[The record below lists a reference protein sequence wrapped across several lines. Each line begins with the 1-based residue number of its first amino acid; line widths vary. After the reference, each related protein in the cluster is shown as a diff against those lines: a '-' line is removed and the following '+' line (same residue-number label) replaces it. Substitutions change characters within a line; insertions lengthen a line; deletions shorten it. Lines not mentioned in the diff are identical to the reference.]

1 MKIQNVNIK
10 YFKIYKD
17 FDINFDGKDCLI
29 YGENGSG
36 KSSIYSALH
45 SVFYDKN
52 LRKFTRIEA
61 ETYFKNRNHK
71 SKDLEV
77 KISLD
82 NDETIARK
90 GKDIYNLD
98 NLNLF
103 TAYFANEKILNRLTK
118 ENFYIALKHTLLFNF
133 NNISSLVDIFS
144 DFENI
149 DRLQKKFKDDFQK
162 DNSSMNEQEFIR
174 YKINTML
181 EKSNEDFKNI
191 FYRIIPINDINNT
204 IKNELTENFTISFEI
219 VDARLDDSDIL
230 KFIEPTIKIKIDNED
245 YSGKLYHHF
254 NEAKL
259 KLISIAI
266 YFTLCKKYENANG
279 LKILVLDDFLSSL
292 DMANR
297 RYIVQYILDGF
308 KDYQKIILTH
318 NIHFFNIILKLLK
331 LNGVEDNWSIQKLF
345 LLNDTP
351 ELYTYNQSYIDRAR
365 EELKKSN
372 IDTASNLL
380 RKEFERICTEFE
392 EALQI
397 GKKEE
402 MKNIIGKLRNIND
415 INRPLLNVL
424 EPIENIIINS
434 KADKLAA
441 IQQYIERKKNVVNFN
456 IEEIEINDFFKNI
469 LLNPMSHHDCESEH
483 YKKDCEDA
491 MEQLEKLNKRLK
503 SIVKNKETK

>member
-1 MKIQNVNIK
+1 
-10 YFKIYKD
+10 
-17 FDINFDGKDCLI
+17 
-29 YGENGSG
+29 
-36 KSSIYSALH
+36 
-45 SVFYDKN
+45 
-52 LRKFTRIEA
+52 
-61 ETYFKNRNHK
+61 
-71 SKDLEV
+71 
-77 KISLD
+77 
-82 NDETIARK
+82 
-90 GKDIYNLD
+90 
-98 NLNLF
+98 
-103 TAYFANEKILNRLTK
+103 
-118 ENFYIALKHTLLFNF
+118 
-133 NNISSLVDIFS
+133 
-144 DFENI
+144 
-149 DRLQKKFKDDFQK
+149 
-162 DNSSMNEQEFIR
+162 
-174 YKINTML
+174 ML

-204 IKNELTENFTISFEI
+204 IKNELKENFTISFEI

-441 IQQYIERKKNVVNFN
+441 IQQYIERQKNVVNFK